1 MAKGEFKVSADL
13 KIRRWF
19 MPVMLATREAE
30 IRGLMFEAS
39 SDKKFLIPHLNQW
52 LGVEVHACYPS

>member
-1 MAKGEFKVSADL
+1 
-13 KIRRWF
+13 